1 MNLRSKNEL
10 GGPLFLQIAVMQTI
24 FVIPL
29 MKLAANALTTI
40 LYLLAVHKD
49 VQKNEILR
57 VLGDNLMLS
66 VERQKELKYINMV
79 INENLR
85 LYPPNWEDPEK
96 FIPERFENEKHDHYA
111 WLSFGGVRKYEV
123 SLPADSSI
131 HKDKLRIV
139 SDGSG
144 TMGLHPIPL
153 IFKRRTD

>member
-85 LYPPNWEDPEK
+85 LYPPLV
-96 FIPERFENEKHDHYA
+96 FIFNI
-111 WLSFGGVRKYEV
+111 VRKYEV